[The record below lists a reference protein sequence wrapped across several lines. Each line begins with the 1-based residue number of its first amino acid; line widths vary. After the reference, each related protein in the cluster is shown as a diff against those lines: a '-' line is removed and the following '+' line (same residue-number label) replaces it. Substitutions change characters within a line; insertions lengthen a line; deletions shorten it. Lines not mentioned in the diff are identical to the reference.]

1 MKAIK
6 ALVIVMGVLILAGMV
21 ALVYG
26 MTRQFDRMR
35 DVGKADVL
43 GPVSSPLPQG
53 WQTRH
58 LAVGEGRIVLEAQ
71 GPDGTAALFL
81 FDLQSGKSLG
91 RIDLTQ

>member
-35 DVGKADVL
+35 AAEKADVL
-43 GPVSSPLPQG
+43 GPLSSPLPQD

-58 LAVGEGRIVLEAQ
+58 LAVGDGRIVLEAQ
-71 GPDGTAALFL
+71 GPDGQAALFL
-81 FDLQSGKSLG
+81 YDLNSGQALG
-91 RIDLTQ
+91 RIELTP

>member
-26 MTRQFDRMR
+26 MSRQFDRIR
-35 DVGKADVL
+35 DSGKAEAL
-43 GPVSSPLPQG
+43 GPVSSPLPEG

-58 LAVGEGRIVLEAQ
+58 LAVGDGRIVLEAA
-71 GPDGTAALFL
+71 GPDGRAALFL
-81 FDLQSGKSLG
+81 YDLETGKSLG
-91 RIDLTQ
+91 RVDLSP